1 MDKSIDEIPSSKLT
15 KKPLSLDHLQAG
27 SMRLAMPARPG
38 LTQNVLLVSVVFPGG
53 GVVGRL
59 DLPGERVEHGEMGYA
74 A

>member
-1 MDKSIDEIPSSKLT
+1 
-15 KKPLSLDHLQAG
+15 
-27 SMRLAMPARPG
+27 MRLAMPARPG

-74 A
+74 V